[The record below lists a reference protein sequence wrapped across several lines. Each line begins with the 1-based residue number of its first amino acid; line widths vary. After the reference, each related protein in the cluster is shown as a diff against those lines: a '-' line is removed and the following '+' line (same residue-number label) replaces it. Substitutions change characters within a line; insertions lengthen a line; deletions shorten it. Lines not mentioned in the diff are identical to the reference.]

1 MSFLSFDASDPKPK
15 GGKKSLKI
23 VLAIG
28 AIAGV
33 LALRSTLAAN
43 ITLNAGTP
51 VEFGQGVASTT
62 ACDDH
67 ITITPFSTFINA
79 TGAGSHMFTSLK
91 ISGIDSS
98 SGKCD
103 GKTFLIKAY
112 GDSGLLDLVNYLEI
126 DGFDNSVITDT
137 DYRSIEITDSGGIFT
152 WTSAGTDGDDVT
164 NDENIND
171 PGRDLTDT
179 SFTLSLTSVSNTITR
194 TPLALAENVKNIT
207 VETYD
212 RKLLNNRIIN
222 TSQLGF
228 YVPESILRDGMSTAL
243 GGPLA
248 GGNYVGTECGQPS
261 CSGYTTFNEV
271 INDFTDEDLANTNSG
286 LPSPLTRTQINDSLT
301 LKFTY
306 DPNASEGSH
315 WSLQSFIS
323 GLEQGTPTAGEVYDF
338 NGKTGYFIDENSGAA
353 VVFFSV
359 DGSLT
364 RNPVIGT
371 FTPYGDQPLRTL
383 PIHNFANISDY
394 AGRLYS
400 E

>member
-1 MSFLSFDASDPKPK
+1 MSFLNFDASDPKPK
-15 GGKKSLKI
+15 GGKKSLRI
-23 VLAIG
+23 VMAIG

-33 LALRSTLAAN
+33 LVLRSTLAAN

-112 GDSGLLDLVNYLEI
+112 GDSGLLDLVNYSEI
-126 DGFDNSVITDT
+126 NGLDNSPITDT
-137 DYRSIEITDSGGIFT
+137 DYRSVEITDNGGIFT

-212 RKLLNNRIIN
+212 KKLLNNRIIT
-222 TSQLGF
+222 TSQLGI
-228 YVPESILRDGMSTAL
+228 YIQSNILTEGMSTAI

-248 GGNYVGTECGQPS
+248 GGNYVGTECIEPS
-261 CSGYTTFNEV
+261 CFAYTTYNEI
-271 INDFTDEDLANTNSG
+271 INDFTDEDLAITNSA
-286 LPSPLTRTQINDSLT
+286 LQSSLTRAQLNDS
-301 LKFTY
+301 FTIRFAY
-306 DPNASEGSH
+306 DPNASQGSH
-315 WSLQSFIS
+315 WSLHSFIS
-323 GLEQGTPTAGEVYDF
+323 GQELGTASVGEVLGF
-338 NGKTGYFIDENSGAA
+338 NGTTGYFLDNAGGGTP
-353 VVFFSV
+353 VFFSL
-359 DGSLT
+359 DGSLIS
-364 RNPVIGT
+364 NSVIGT
-371 FTPYGDQPLRTL
+371 FTPYGDQLLRTL
-383 PIHNFANISDY
+383 PIRNIANIWILSE
-394 AGRLYS
+394 RLYS